1 MTLITC
7 IDDRGGLAFHRR
19 RLSRDRALCKRI
31 LELAGTGILRLS
43 PYSLPLFE
51 PLPHASALLAGE
63 DYLADAAGEDLCFTE
78 RADLSPWLDRADKL
92 VLFRWNRTYPF
103 DLRFPLEEL
112 DRHWVLTGAVDFP
125 GSSHEKITEEWY
137 EKA

>member
-7 IDDRGGLAFHRR
+7 IDDRFGLAFHRR
-19 RLSRDRALCKRI
+19 RLSRDRALCARV
-31 LELAGTGILRLS
+31 LELAGTGNLRLS
-43 PYSLPLFE
+43 PYSLSLFE
-51 PLPHASALLAGE
+51 HLPHEAALLAGE
-63 DYLADAAGEDLCFTE
+63 DYLTQAAGEDLCFAE
-78 RADLSPWLDRADKL
+78 REELSPWLDRADKL

-112 DRHWVLTGAVDFP
+112 DRHWVLTGSSDFP

>member
-1 MTLITC
+1 MTLIAC

-19 RLSRDRALCKRI
+19 RLSRDRVLCARI
-31 LELAGTGILRLS
+31 LALAGTGNLRLS
-43 PYSLPLFE
+43 PYSLPLFGS
-51 PLPHASALLAGE
+51 LPHEGALLAGE
-63 DYLADAAGEDLCFTE
+63 DCLEQAAGEDFCFVE
-78 RADLSPWLDRADKL
+78 REDPGPWLDRADKL

-103 DLRFPLEEL
+103 DLRFPREAL
-112 DRHWVLTGAVDFP
+112 DRHWVLTGTADFP

>member
-7 IDDRGGLAFHRR
+7 VDDRGGMAFHRR
-19 RLSRDRALCKRI
+19 RLSRDRVLYTRI
-31 LELAGTGILRLS
+31 LALAGTGDLYLS
-43 PYSLPLFE
+43 PYSAPLFRD
-51 PLPHASALLAGE
+51 LPRTATLLEGE
-63 DYLADAAGEDLCFTE
+63 GLPEQGDFCFVEREDP
-78 RADLSPWLDRADKL
+78 SPWLDRADKL

-112 DRHWVLTGAVDFP
+112 SNWTLTGTSDFP

>member
-7 IDDRGGLAFHRR
+7 IEDRGGLAFHRR
-19 RLSRDRALCKRI
+19 RLSRDRVLCERI
-31 LELAGTGILRLS
+31 LELAGVGTLRIS
-43 PYSLPLFE
+43 PYSAPLLRG
-51 PLPHASALLAGE
+51 LPHTAGLLEGEDFLEQTAGE
-63 DYLADAAGEDLCFTE
+63 DFCFAEREDLT
-78 RADLSPWLDRADKL
+78 PWLDRADKL

-112 DRHWVLTGAVDFP
+112 ERHWALTGRLDFP

>member
-7 IDDRGGLAFHRR
+7 IDDRGGQAFHRR
-19 RLSRDRALCKRI
+19 RLSRDRALCARV
-31 LELAGTGILRLS
+31 LELAGTGPLRLS

-51 PLPHASALLAGE
+51 AFPSAPLLAGE
-63 DYLADAAGEDLCFTE
+63 DFLSQTAGDELCFAEREDLT
-78 RADLSPWLDRADKL
+78 PWLDRADKL

-112 DRHWVLTGAVDFP
+112 EKRWALAGRLDFP
-125 GSSHEKITEEWY
+125 GSSHEKITEETY

>member
-7 IDDRGGLAFHRR
+7 IDDRGGQAFHRR
-19 RLSRDRALCKRI
+19 RLSRDRVLCERI
-31 LELAGTGILRLS
+31 LELAGTGHLRLS
-43 PYSLPLFE
+43 PYSAPLFRD
-51 PLPHASALLAGE
+51 LSHTAALLEE
-63 DYLADAAGEDLCFTE
+63 DCLERAAGEDFCFIE
-78 RADLSPWLDRADKL
+78 REDPGPWLNRADKL

-112 DRHWVLTGAVDFP
+112 DRHWVLTGRADFP

>member
-7 IDDRGGLAFHRR
+7 MDDRGGLAFHDR
-19 RLSRDRALCKRI
+19 RLSRDRVLCERI
-31 LELAGTGILRLS
+31 LELAGTGTLRLS
-43 PYSLPLFE
+43 PYSLPLFQS
-51 PLPHASALLAGE
+51 LPHEAALLSGE
-63 DYLADAAGEDLCFTE
+63 DFREQAAGEDLCFIE
-78 RADLSPWLDRADKL
+78 REDPVPWLDRVDKL
-92 VLFRWNRTYPF
+92 VLFHWNRTYPF

-112 DRHWVLTGAVDFP
+112 ENHWVLTGSADFP

>member
-7 IDDRGGLAFHRR
+7 IDDRGGQAFHRR
-19 RLSRDRALCKRI
+19 RLSRDRALSARV
-31 LELAGTGILRLS
+31 LELAGTGTLQLS
-43 PYSLPLFE
+43 PYSLPLFGA
-51 PLPHASALLAGE
+51 LPRAPALLAGE
-63 DYLADAAGEDLCFTE
+63 DYLARAAGEDLCFAE
-78 RADLSPWLDRADKL
+78 REDLAPWLDRADKL

-112 DRHWVLTGAVDFP
+112 EKHWVLTGTTDFP
-125 GSSHEKITEEWY
+125 GSSHEKITEETY

>member
-19 RLSRDRALCKRI
+19 RLSRDRVLCERI
-31 LELAGTGILRLS
+31 LELTGEGTLRLS

-51 PLPHASALLAGE
+51 PLPREAVLLAGE
-63 DYLADAAGEDLCFTE
+63 SYLEQASESDFCFAEREDVT
-78 RADLSPWLDRADKL
+78 PWLDRVDKL
-92 VLFRWNRTYPF
+92 VLFLWNRAYPF
-103 DLRFPLEEL
+103 DLRFPLDKLEKC
-112 DRHWVLTGAVDFP
+112 WVLTGTAEFP

>member
-19 RLSRDRALCKRI
+19 RLSRDRVLCERI
-31 LELAGTGILRLS
+31 LELVGTGNLRLS
-43 PYSLPLFE
+43 SYSVPLFQD
-51 PLPHASALLAGE
+51 LPRTAALLEEDCPEQKAGKDFCFIERE
-63 DYLADAAGEDLCFTE
+63 DAV
-78 RADLSPWLDRADKL
+78 PWLERADKL

-112 DRHWVLTGAVDFP
+112 ERNWALTGARDFP
-125 GSSHEKITEEWY
+125 GSSHEKITEETY

>member
-7 IDDRGGLAFHRR
+7 IDDRFGLAFHNR
-19 RLSRDRALCKRI
+19 RLSRDRALCARV
-31 LELAGTGILRLS
+31 LELAGNGTLRLS

-51 PLPHASALLAGE
+51 GLPHTAALLAGE
-63 DYLADAAGEDLCFTE
+63 DYLTRAAGDDFCFAEREDL
-78 RADLSPWLDRADKL
+78 APWLDRADKL

-103 DLRFPLEEL
+103 DLRFPSEQIRNWTPAGTL
-112 DRHWVLTGAVDFP
+112 DFP
-125 GSSHEKITEEWY
+125 GCSHEKITEAAY

>member
-19 RLSRDRALCKRI
+19 RLSRDRVLCERI
-31 LELAGTGILRLS
+31 LELAGTGHLRLS
-43 PYSLPLFE
+43 PYSAPLFRD
-51 PLPHASALLAGE
+51 LPRAAALLEGE
-63 DYLADAAGEDLCFTE
+63 SCLERAVGEDLCFIE
-78 RADLSPWLDRADKL
+78 WEDPRPWLDRADKL

-112 DRHWVLTGAVDFP
+112 DRHWVLTGRADFP

>member
-7 IDDRGGLAFHRR
+7 IDDRGGQAFHRR

-31 LELAGTGILRLS
+31 LELAGTGPLRLS

-51 PLPHASALLAGE
+51 ALSPSVPLLAGE
-63 DYLADAAGEDLCFTE
+63 DYLAGADGLCFAEREDL
-78 RADLSPWLDRADKL
+78 APWLDRADRL
-92 VLFRWNRTYPF
+92 VLFRWNRAYPF

-112 DRHWVLTGAVDFP
+112 ERHWVLTGTADFP
-125 GSSHEKITEEWY
+125 GSSHEKITEETY

>member
-19 RLSRDRALCKRI
+19 RLSRDRVLCQRV
-31 LELAGTGILRLS
+31 LELAGTGTLRLS
-43 PYSLPLFE
+43 PYSAPLFRD
-51 PLPHASALLAGE
+51 LPAAALLEGE
-63 DYLADAAGEDLCFTE
+63 DFLARAAGEDLCFAE
-78 RADLSPWLDRADKL
+78 REDLTPWLDRADKL

-103 DLRFPLEEL
+103 DLRFPLEAL
-112 DRHWVLTGAVDFP
+112 DNWVLTGTADFP